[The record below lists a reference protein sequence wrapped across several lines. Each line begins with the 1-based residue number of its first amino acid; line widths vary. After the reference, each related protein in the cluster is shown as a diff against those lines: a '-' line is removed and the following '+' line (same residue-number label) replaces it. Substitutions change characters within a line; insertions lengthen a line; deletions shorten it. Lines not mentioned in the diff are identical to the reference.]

1 MSGSRSASAENCGG
15 SSDEGF
21 GDRAGETMELLRRMV
36 GTGNSIITN
45 KKEGASFPENLRWE
59 GWMTGRYLTKMLH
72 AI

>member
-45 KKEGASFPENLRWE
+45 KKGYASFSESLR
-59 GWMTGRYLTKMLH
+59 GKGLLTGRYLPKMLH

>member
-36 GTGNSIITN
+36 GTETQ
-45 KKEGASFPENLRWE
+45 
-59 GWMTGRYLTKMLH
+59 
-72 AI
+72 

>member
-21 GDRAGETMELLRRMV
+21 GDRADEAMGED
-36 GTGNSIITN
+36 GTGNSISIN
-45 KKEGASFPENLRWE
+45 KKEGASFPENLR
-59 GWMTGRYLTKMLH
+59 GKGLLTGRYLPKLLH